1 MFRDTAGQEEYA
13 SLRPLAYNN
22 CDVFLIIFSV
32 IDQPSFYNAKVKVWI
47 ISIFLVVQII
57 IEMRTDSKQ
66 NLRRQQDRSPESDQP
81 LAHHLRKS
89 LQINNPVTASALC
102 GMLSTDE
109 KWPGWGFYDGYE
121 ICVGEEEDYLE
132 ED

>member
-1 MFRDTAGQEEYA
+1 
-13 SLRPLAYNN
+13 
-22 CDVFLIIFSV
+22 
-32 IDQPSFYNAKVKVWI
+32 
-47 ISIFLVVQII
+47 
-57 IEMRTDSKQ
+57 MRTNGKQ

-109 KWPGWGFYDGYE
+109 KWPG
-121 ICVGEEEDYLE
+121 
-132 ED
+132 